1 METSHN
7 AMAAPARDEDH
18 HRDPNQSLA
27 QQVYRAVL
35 NQILDGTLSPK
46 SVVHEGK
53 LATMLGLSRTPVRE
67 AIGKLEGEGFLV
79 RNGRTVMV
87 QELTLSDY
95 LEILHMRRLLECEAA
110 GLAADQGRI
119 AESEL
124 RRVRAEIE
132 AIDESAGAEAHW
144 LLDSTLHDLIA
155 RASGSRLLA
164 QSVADLRQRTLLFG
178 LDRLPGRLRNGRT
191 EHLAIIDAI
200 LAGDRVE
207 ASAAMRRHLDSTR
220 TEVLRGLHLFE

>member
-1 METSHN
+1 METSES
-7 AMAAPARDEDH
+7 AIVPAKGDEGSGE
-18 HRDPNQSLA
+18 RGQSLA
-27 QQVYRAVL
+27 RVVYQAVL

-87 QELTLSDY
+87 QELTLADY
-95 LEILHMRRLLECEAA
+95 LEILHMRRLLEAEAA
-110 GLAADQGRI
+110 GLAAEQGRMSQ
-119 AESEL
+119 ADLLDL
-124 RRVRAEIE
+124 RARIDAL
-132 AIDESAGAEAHW
+132 DESAGAAAHW
-144 LLDSTLHDLIA
+144 VLDTELHDTIA

-164 QSVADLRQRTLLFG
+164 QTVADLRRRTLLFG

-191 EHLAIIDAI
+191 EHLAIVDAI
-200 LAGDRVE
+200 IAGDRAE
-207 ASAAMRRHLDSTR
+207 ASAAMRRHLDGTR
-220 TEVLRGLHLFE
+220 DEVLRGLNRFE

>member
-1 METSHN
+1 MESSETDIV
-7 AMAAPARDEDH
+7 PARAEEYG
-18 HRDPNQSLA
+18 REPNQSLA

-35 NQILDGTLSPK
+35 NKILDGTLSPK

-53 LATMLGLSRTPVRE
+53 LATLLGLSRTPVRE

-110 GLAADQGRI
+110 GLAAEQGSI
-119 AESEL
+119 AGAEL
-124 RRVRAEIE
+124 RRLRGEIE
-132 AIDESAGAEAHW
+132 KLDEGAGAEAHW
-144 LLDSTLHDLIA
+144 VLDSELHDMIA
-155 RASGSRLLA
+155 RGSGSRLLA
-164 QSVADLRQRTLLFG
+164 QQVADLRRRTLLFG
-178 LDRLPGRLRNGRT
+178 LDRLPGRLRNGRA

-200 LAGDRVE
+200 VAGDRAE